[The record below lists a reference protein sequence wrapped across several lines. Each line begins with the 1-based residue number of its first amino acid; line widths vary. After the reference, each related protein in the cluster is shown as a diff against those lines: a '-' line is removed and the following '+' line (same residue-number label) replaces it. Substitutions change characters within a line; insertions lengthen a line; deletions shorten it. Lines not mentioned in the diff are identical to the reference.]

1 MTLKGPARPD
11 LGETSAMQRKYVV
24 VTWGE
29 VVAALLTL
37 GIMTF
42 LLSM

>member
-1 MTLKGPARPD
+1 MRQ
-11 LGETSAMQRKYVV
+11 ESVV

-29 VVAALLTL
+29 LGAAVLTL

-42 LLSM
+42 LLLV